1 MKLSCGFITSRLNC
15 ELGWFLDSLRKQ
27 LQPDDEV
34 EVIVVSDQV
43 DWKFVRLMIAGV
55 ALGFVRTKPNNFS
68 GRHRVTKEDWWSKS
82 SSINT
87 FLCYANHDYVV
98 MVDDR
103 SVIGPD
109 WMKAVRRAE
118 GERYVL
124 AGSYQKRTAMTVEN
138 GLIRNG
144 GIIVAEDPRKSSTD
158 GPIPCGGEWF
168 YGCCTG
174 APLEWWLEINGAPER
189 CDGMSFE
196 DVISGLLMQN
206 NGFPMYYD
214 KRALLIEDRTPD
226 LIGPAIRRSSKEL
239 YPNDTSDKA
248 HTLLAQVRGGQKQSL
263 NGYDL
268 RELRLRIRAGEKFP
282 LPDPNEVDWF
292 DGKPLSEFK

>member
-1 MKLSCGFITSRLNC
+1 MKLSIGYLTSRIHC
-15 ELGWFLDSLRKQ
+15 ELDWFTESLEQKIESG
-27 LQPDDEV
+27 DEI
-34 EVIVVSDQV
+34 EVIVVDSLTV
-43 DWKFVRLMIAGV
+43 GKTPLRKIGGAS
-55 ALGFVRTKPNNFS
+55 LGFTEPKPNAFS
-68 GRHRVTKEDWWSKS
+68 GRQRLTSENWWSKS

-118 GERYVL
+118 AERYVL

-138 GLIRNG
+138 GVVRNG
-144 GIIVAEDPRKSSTD
+144 GIIVAEDPRKSSVD

-168 YGCCTG
+168 FGCCTG
-174 APLEWWLEINGAPER
+174 APLEYWLAINGAPER

-214 KRALLIEDRTPD
+214 RRALLIEDRTPE
-226 LIGPAIRRSSKEL
+226 LIGPAIRRTAKEKH
-239 YPNDTSDKA
+239 PNDTSDKA
-248 HTLLAQVRGGQKQSL
+248 HTLLREVRAGQKQSV
-263 NGYDL
+263 NGFDM
-268 RELRLRIRAGEKFP
+268 RQLRLQIRAGEKFP
-282 LPDPNEVDWF
+282 LPDPEMKDWF
-292 DGKPLSEFK
+292 DGQPIREFA